1 MVSQTDIFRLV
12 LIKPSRYDDDGY
24 VIQWARSFLPSNT
37 LAALNGLAVDCA
49 NRKVLGEHVEIGIE
63 TYDETN
69 TILPIKSIIR
79 HIKQSSAG
87 MVGLVGVQTNQF
99 PHAVDLADQFLKADV
114 PVVIGG
120 FHVSGCLAMLPTIPA
135 DIQAAMDKGITMF
148 AGEAE
153 EHLDEI
159 LRDAYTRQLKPL
171 YNFMDDLPNLE
182 GSPSPLLPANIVKN
196 TLGMLS
202 SFDAGRGCPFQ
213 CSFCTIINVQG
224 RKSRWRS
231 PDDIEKLI
239 RENLKQGI
247 RRFFITDDDFARNK
261 NWEPILD
268 RCIKMREEEGLQIR
282 LTIQVDTL
290 CHKIPRFIEKCAR
303 AGVRSV
309 FIGLESINPDS
320 LVGAKKRQNKI
331 SEYRKMIQM
340 WKDHKC
346 LTVAGYIL
354 GFPTDTSESIARDI
368 EIIQK
373 ELPLDCLEFFCLT
386 PLPGSEDHKN
396 LHQQGVWMDSD
407 MNKYDLE
414 HVTTKHPIMS
424 KEEWQQAYHMAWEK
438 YYSLNHVEMVLRR
451 VASKGQKM
459 DKVLSVM
466 LRFRGSISLEGV
478 HPLEG
483 GIFRRKV
490 RTTRRAGFPLE
501 NPMLFYP
508 RRGWEIVS
516 STFQWVML
524 YWQFRRIANRVKNDH
539 QRLEYT
545 DLAITP
551 VMEGEEEEDLS
562 LLKTYAGHI
571 PIANIGKR
579 KALLTS

>member
-1 MVSQTDIFRLV
+1 MASHTDTFRLV

-24 VIQWARSFLPSNT
+24 VIQWVKSYIPSNT
-37 LAALNGLAVDCA
+37 LAALNGLALDCA
-49 NRKVLGEHVEIGIE
+49 NRKILGEQVELSIQ

-69 TILPIKSIIR
+69 TILPIKQIIR
-79 HIKQSSAG
+79 DIKQSSG
-87 MVGLVGVQTNQF
+87 GIVGLVGVQTNQF
-99 PHAVDLADQFLKADV
+99 PHAVDLADHFLKADI

-120 FHVSGCLAMLPTIPA
+120 FHVSGCLAMLPEVPL

-153 EHLDEI
+153 EHLDGI
-159 LRDAYTRQLKPL
+159 LQDAYTRKLKPL
-171 YNFMDDLPNLE
+171 YNFMDDLPHLE
-182 GSPSPLLPANIVKN
+182 GTPSPLLPANIIKN
-196 TLGMLS
+196 TLGLLS

-239 RENLKQGI
+239 RANLKQGI

-282 LTIQVDTL
+282 FTIQVDTL

-303 AGVRSV
+303 AGARSV
-309 FIGLESINPDS
+309 FIGLENINPDS

-331 SEYRKMIQM
+331 FEYRKMIQM

-346 LTVAGYIL
+346 MTVAGYIL
-354 GFPTDTSESIARDI
+354 GFPTDTPESIARDI

-386 PLPGSEDHKN
+386 PLPGSEDHKT

-407 MNKYDLE
+407 MNNYDLE

-438 YYSLNHVEMVLRR
+438 YYSLDHVETVLRR
-451 VASKGQKM
+451 VASKKQKV
-459 DKVLSVM
+459 DKVMSVM
-466 LRFRGSISLEGV
+466 LRFHGCIALEGI

-490 RTTRRAGFPLE
+490 RTTRRTGLPLE

-508 RRGWEIVS
+508 RRVWETVS
-516 STFQWVML
+516 STFQWLML
-524 YWQFRRIANRVKNDH
+524 YWQFRRIATRVKNDP
-539 QRLEYT
+539 QRRAYT
-545 DLAITP
+545 DLAIIP
-551 VMEGEEEEDLS
+551 VMEEEEEENLS
-562 LLKTYAGHI
+562 LLKTYPTHI
-571 PIANIGKR
+571 PVASIGKR
-579 KALLTS
+579 NSILTS